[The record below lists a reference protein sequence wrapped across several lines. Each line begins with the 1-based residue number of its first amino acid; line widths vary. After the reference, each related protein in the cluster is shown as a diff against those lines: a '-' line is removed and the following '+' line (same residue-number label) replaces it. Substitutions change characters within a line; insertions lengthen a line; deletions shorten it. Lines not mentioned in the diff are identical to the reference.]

1 MLFGSR
7 RMPLSSFR
15 RKKRKEMDI
24 DGIICGLS
32 YDENIS
38 EEMKL
43 NMLDYIIKKIG
54 GVNIH
59 EGIYQ
64 IYRLIKPNRDDTIH
78 LEVSLKKKGTY
89 KVSFDVERGTPKQF
103 REKVIAAVRKV
114 IVGTSIV
121 EQKTKGPGRF
131 HVSEGEYSIQGKTV
145 ADVMVD
151 IERQLRAFA
160 SCLDAAQEVIDDF
173 TE

>member
-1 MLFGSR
+1 
-7 RMPLSSFR
+7 
-15 RKKRKEMDI
+15 MDI
-24 DGIICGLS
+24 DGIICGSS

-59 EGIYQ
+59 GGIYQ
-64 IYRLIKPNRDDTIH
+64 INRLIKPNREDTIH
-78 LEVSLKKKGTY
+78 LEVHFYKKGTY
-89 KVSFDVERGTPKQF
+89 LVSFDVERGTPKQF
-103 REKVIAAVRKV
+103 KDKVIAAVREV

-121 EQKTKGPGRF
+121 EQKAKGTGRF
-131 HVSEGEYSIQGKTV
+131 CASEGEHSIQGMTV
-145 ADVMVD
+145 AAVMVD
-151 IERQLRAFA
+151 IERQLRALA
-160 SCLDAAQEVIDDF
+160 PCLDAAQEVIDDF